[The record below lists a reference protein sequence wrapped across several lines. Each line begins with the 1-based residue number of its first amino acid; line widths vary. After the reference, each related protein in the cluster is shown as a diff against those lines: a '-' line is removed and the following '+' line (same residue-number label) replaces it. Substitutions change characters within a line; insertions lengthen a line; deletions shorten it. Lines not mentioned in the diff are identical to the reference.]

1 MEQPPIAYNPHSF
14 KNEIIFNF
22 LLQKSFLK
30 IFNIVLYVEMLWIF
44 VKNMLLI
51 KFHLRK
57 DSIFLSFLL
66 FFYFSDIIGINK
78 AYEKCKIFEANM
90 WISNYSKFNS

>member
-1 MEQPPIAYNPHSF
+1 
-14 KNEIIFNF
+14 
-22 LLQKSFLK
+22 
-30 IFNIVLYVEMLWIF
+30 
-44 VKNMLLI
+44 MLLI

-90 WISNYSKFNS
+90 